1 MMMASTDPAGSTS
14 AGPTS
19 AATGRPPAD
28 PAPAPAEP
36 GPAGPDA
43 VPAGAVES
51 EPVLAEIIRSGFT
64 EGVHRGRLV
73 LLDADGSVR
82 LAVGDVSAPV
92 LPRSCNKPMQ
102 ATGLLDAGLE
112 LTGAEL
118 ALAAASH
125 AGEAFHVDGVR
136 KVLAGVGLDESALGT
151 PPSLPLDD
159 DARHAELF
167 AGNAAR
173 PIFSDCSGKH
183 AAMLAV
189 CVLNRWS
196 TTDYLHPSHP
206 VQQTIRIAVER
217 LAGEQIAYD
226 AVDGCGAPLLGM
238 SLLGLARAFRAC
250 VTAQPGTNPRK
261 VADAMRSHPEYVA
274 GTQQLDTLAMRAV
287 SGLLA
292 KSGAEAVHAAALPD
306 GRALA
311 FKISD
316 GSKRAKPVV
325 LAEALRR
332 LGVHS
337 ETLDRLGTLPL
348 FGGGRVV
355 GEIRAA
361 F

>member
-1 MMMASTDPAGSTS
+1 MMMASTDPAGNT
-14 AGPTS
+14 PTGS
-19 AATGRPPAD
+19 VRETADHTPLGAATQTP
-28 PAPAPAEP
+28 
-36 GPAGPDA
+36 
-43 VPAGAVES
+43 VPSPFPV
-51 EPVLAEIIRSGFT
+51 EPVLAEIVRSGFI

-73 LLDADGSVR
+73 LLEADGSVR
-82 LAVGDVSAPV
+82 LAVGDVHAPI
-92 LPRSCNKPMQ
+92 LPRSANKPMQ

-125 AGEAFHVDGVR
+125 AGEPFHVDGVR
-136 KVLAGVGLDESALGT
+136 KILAGVGLDESALRT

-167 AGNAAR
+167 ASSAPR
-173 PIFSDCSGKH
+173 PIYSDCSGKH

-189 CVLNRWS
+189 CVRNGWD
-196 TTDYLHPSHP
+196 TVGYLDPGHPA
-206 VQQTIRIAVER
+206 QRAIRDAVER
-217 LAGEQIAYD
+217 LSGEQVAYD
-226 AVDGCGAPLLGM
+226 AIDGCGAPLLGL
-238 SLLGLARAFRAC
+238 SLVGLAQAFRAC
-250 VTAQPGTNPRK
+250 VTADPGTNARK
-261 VADAMRSHPEYVA
+261 VADAMRAHPEYVA

-287 SGLLA
+287 TGLLA
-292 KSGAEAVHAAALPD
+292 KTGAEAVHAAALPE
-306 GRALA
+306 GRAIA

-316 GSKRAKPVV
+316 GSKRAKPVI

-337 ETLDRLGTLPL
+337 EAIDRLGTLPL
-348 FGGGRVV
+348 LGGGSVV